1 MVVRFERVDWRI
13 ERRVA
18 AVAAS
23 VLVEGRDVLSDFP
36 EDEDEDVV
44 EITFRDWR
52 TAREER
58 SEAIVEAKAWIES

>member
-23 VLVEGRDVLSDFP
+23 VLVVGSCVPLLSGFS
-36 EDEDEDVV
+36 DVV
-44 EITFRDWR
+44 VEMTFSDWR

-58 SEAIVEAKAWIES
+58 REAIVEAKAWMES

>member
-1 MVVRFERVDWRI
+1 MRFARVDWRI

-23 VLVEGRDVLSDFP
+23 VLVVGSPVALMSDFS
-36 EDEDEDVV
+36 EVLV
-44 EITFRDWR
+44 EMTFRDWR

-58 SEAIVEAKAWIES
+58 REAIVEAKAWIES